1 MYFAEVQKIYQ
12 LKNDKTFIK
21 TLLKKKIIRFGN
33 VCVIYPLT
41 KQKDIH

>member
-21 TLLKKKIIRFGN
+21 TLLKKKIFDLEMF
-33 VCVIYPLT
+33 V
-41 KQKDIH
+41 